1 MKKVLF
7 ALIALALTFSCTK
20 EPVPAVENIEDIDF
34 KIDINYPETEEG
46 TRAVKTGWES
56 GDQVMVFFNNV
67 RVAAGAKPKYMKFTY
82 SSNGTWTTS
91 YVGGLS
97 LSDFAAG
104 GDTSTMTAVY
114 FPFEN
119 ITVKADTDTTYSF
132 TGPDGRPVFSYY
144 MTATGARYTYA
155 SGSVFGTLNM
165 KNPDGMVQ
173 FCFKNASLKNRSRLA
188 VTHVQPKAL
197 IGLKQRGVTS
207 TKLKSSF
214 LPMKGYQYGND
225 VVFTGHLAS
234 SAQGVKTNYTL
245 YHYYGTESI
254 ERWKFND
261 KIMNSHDAIVI
272 TAAPASTVTNRVDM
286 GITVN
291 GKKVYWSKYNVGA
304 ANDYD
309 AGYYFSYAE
318 IYTKSNF
325 NASSQLYPNYGN
337 IDPDS
342 GHDAARENVGGT
354 WRLPTSEEWMALR
367 DGCDMEFKANYNGS
381 GVDGIM
387 FTSKTS
393 GNSIFIPRVGYYN
406 GTGIESGIF
415 SYLSSTKSD
424 GNNFS
429 SIYTKSTVPTA
440 ESVWR
445 MNYNQQF
452 GYPVRPVCN

>member
-1 MKKVLF
+1 MKKILF
-7 ALIALALTFSCTK
+7 ALIALALAFSCTK
-20 EPVPAVENIEDIDF
+20 EPVPAVESIEDIDF

-67 RVAAGAKPKYMKFTY
+67 RVAAGAKPKFMRFTY

-114 FPFEN
+114 FPFED

-132 TGPDGRPVFSYY
+132 TGPDGRPVFTYFMYALNS
-144 MTATGARYTYA
+144 RYTYS

-165 KNPDGMVQ
+165 INPEGMVQ
-173 FCFKNASLKNRSRLA
+173 FCFKNTTLKSRSRLA
-188 VTHVQPKAL
+188 VKYVQPRAL
-197 IGLKQRGVTS
+197 TGMAQRGALKS
-207 TKLKSSF
+207 KLKSSF
-214 LPMKGYQYGND
+214 LPMKGYKYGND
-225 VVFTGHLAS
+225 VVFTGHLS
-234 SAQGVKTNYTL
+234 TSARGVKKNYTL

-254 ERWKFND
+254 ERWTFNG
-261 KIMNSHDAIVI
+261 KTMNSHDAIAI
-272 TAAPASTVTNRVDM
+272 TTAPASTVTNRVDM

-291 GKKVYWSKYNVGA
+291 GKKVYWSNYNVGA

-342 GHDAARENVGGT
+342 GHDAARENMGGT
-354 WRLPTSEEWMALR
+354 WRLPTDEEWLALR
-367 DGCDMEFKANYNGS
+367 DGCNMEFKANYNDS
-381 GVDGIM
+381 GVDGIL
-387 FTSKTS
+387 FTSKTTS
-393 GNSIFIPRVGYYN
+393 NSIFIPRVGYYN
-406 GTGIESGIF
+406 GTQIESGIF
-415 SYLSSTKSD
+415 SYLSSTKS
-424 GNNFS
+424 NTNLFT
-429 SIYTKSTVPTA
+429 SIYCKSDIPTV

>member
-67 RVAAGAKPKYMKFTY
+67 RVAAGAKPKFLRFTY
-82 SSNGTWTTS
+82 SSNGTWTKS

-97 LSDFAAG
+97 ISDFAAG

-173 FCFKNASLKNRSRLA
+173 FCFKTASLKNRSRLA

-225 VVFTGHLAS
+225 VVFTGHLS
-234 SAQGVKTNYTL
+234 TSARGVKKNYTL

-254 ERWKFND
+254 EKWTFNG
-261 KIMNSHDAIVI
+261 KTMNSHDAIVI

-342 GHDAARENVGGT
+342 GHDAARENMGGT
-354 WRLPTSEEWMALR
+354 WRLPTDEEWLALR

-381 GVDGIM
+381 GVDGIQ
-387 FTSKTS
+387 FTSKTTS
-393 GNSIFIPRVGYYN
+393 NRIFIPRVGYYN

-415 SYLSSTKSD
+415 SYLSSTKS
-424 GNNFS
+424 GTNMFS
-429 SIYTKSTVPTA
+429 SIYTKSTIPTA

-445 MNYNQQF
+445 MNYHQEF